1 MWLHESAEVSTSKRW
16 GILKYPPIPKPMSPT
31 LAGSPCTSSKPRR
44 EVGNWFSTLPRKF
57 VWLLRVAV
65 RCTVPPRFFSSGDE
79 TVRKVQ
85 KEDNSAAVLSAEG
98 DSGAGKMY
106 SSVKIVEVR
115 KSRVG
120 RMFKARHLYSGC
132 GRRRWMDQWRYWKCS
147 AAILHLVR
155 EKTGTW
161 ICDTNL

>member
-1 MWLHESAEVSTSKRW
+1 MDSEEIDIIKDHRHIGNRPFV
-16 GILKYPPIPKPMSPT
+16 
-31 LAGSPCTSSKPRR
+31 RR
-44 EVGNWFSTLPRKF
+44 RSIGPLPS
-57 VWLLRVAV
+57 
-65 RCTVPPRFFSSGDE
+65 CFSSGDE

-120 RMFKARHLYSGC
+120 RMFKARNLYSGC
-132 GRRRWMDQWRYWKCS
+132 GRRRWMNQWPYWKCL

-155 EKTGTW
+155 EKTGIW
-161 ICDTNL
+161 ICDTNI